1 MEIGAFSVKIN
12 NRKFLDAMVELAGC
26 EKRKF
31 KTICSSI
38 DKLDKEPWEKVKK
51 ELINQKGLTEEMTD
65 KLHRFVQFQGKPWDL
80 LAELKASKV
89 FDGHELA
96 TNTL

>member
-1 MEIGAFSVKIN
+1 
-12 NRKFLDAMVELAGC
+12 MVELSGC
-26 EKRKF
+26 EKRKL

-65 KLHRFVQFQGKPWDL
+65 NLHRFVQFTGKPWQL
-80 LAELKASKV
+80 LNELKTSNA
-89 FDGHELA
+89 FAGHESGL
-96 TNTL
+96 